1 MEQTRQINMI
11 NNNMETKKSWKE
23 RNVKKEEPAWEH
35 KVAMKVSG
43 VSIAVNLLLSL
54 FKLLAGI
61 LAHSGAMISDA
72 IHSASDVGSTFVVI
86 VGVNLSSKKSD
97 KEILELTILAMI
109 FIYSLTEALTFSLVI
124 SIVTLI
130 YGLVKKS
137 NPLIVF
143 GIITFVISMI
153 VNLFRIF
160 DNLALVFII
169 LGFGIALI
177 SYVFYKETKKN
188 KN

>member
-1 MEQTRQINMI
+1 
-11 NNNMETKKSWKE
+11 
-23 RNVKKEEPAWEH
+23 
-35 KVAMKVSG
+35 MKQLLRICLTG
-43 VSIAVNLLLSL
+43 AFFLLFEGLLSPM
-54 FKLLAGI
+54 LADNG
-61 LAHSGAMISDA
+61 
-72 IHSASDVGSTFVVI
+72 
-86 VGVNLSSKKSD
+86 KSD

>member
-1 MEQTRQINMI
+1 M
-11 NNNMETKKSWKE
+11 KK
-23 RNVKKEEPAWEH
+23 
-35 KVAMKVSG
+35 
-43 VSIAVNLLLSL
+43 NLGLSL
-54 FKLLAGI
+54 FLVT
-61 LAHSGAMISDA
+61 MI
-72 IHSASDVGSTFVVI
+72 
-86 VGVNLSSKKSD
+86 
-97 KEILELTILAMI
+97 
-109 FIYSLTEALTFSLVI
+109 
-124 SIVTLI
+124 
-130 YGLVKKS
+130 
-137 NPLIVF
+137 LIVF

>member
-1 MEQTRQINMI
+1 
-11 NNNMETKKSWKE
+11 
-23 RNVKKEEPAWEH
+23 
-35 KVAMKVSG
+35 
-43 VSIAVNLLLSL
+43 
-54 FKLLAGI
+54 
-61 LAHSGAMISDA
+61 
-72 IHSASDVGSTFVVI
+72 
-86 VGVNLSSKKSD
+86 
-97 KEILELTILAMI
+97 MI
-109 FIYSLTEALTFSLVI
+109 FIYSLTEALTFSLII

>member
-1 MEQTRQINMI
+1 MDKKQGETLKEGDTLSVVVSKGKGVKIPNLVGYTKEQLEAWTADGDNAV
-11 NNNMETKKSWKE
+11 SL
-23 RNVKKEEPAWEH
+23 VKKTVYNTAPEGSVIEQ
-35 KVAMKVSG
+35 
-43 VSIAVNLLLSL
+43 SL
-54 FKLLAGI
+54 KAG
-61 LAHSGAMISDA
+61 S
-72 IHSASDVGSTFVVI
+72 VVEAGE
-86 VGVNLSSKKSD
+86 V
-97 KEILELTILAMI
+97 LELTILAMI
-109 FIYSLTEALTFSLVI
+109 FIYSLTEALTFSLII